1 MKIYFLSS
9 QPCALS
15 LNGVFYGTTDTFER
29 SAQVSLSDK
38 IYAQFFPAQGQPIGF
53 FLTETICAEPP
64 DGCEV
69 YLLNDGIAVYAYD
82 FPPSDFTL
90 RPIAQKRE
98 GDCLATVYTQ
108 GKPQLSVESPLGFF
122 NATLPP
128 SFAPCALT
136 IEGDYI
142 LLRSPKELAIFNKQC
157 RLLLLERVLEYTLL
171 DGVLTAVL
179 PLSDSKGHTAKCA
192 WQLTDGG
199 CKQTQFSLSAPTH
212 NTPFFEELL
221 PYAFFECILLQGD
234 YPFFLHES
242 VQADAEKIRAFLG
255 EYIAVTLTDS
265 PTVCGLVR
273 KKGERLFQVD
283 YFSVEI
289 ADGKIADVKG

>member
-15 LNGVFYGTTDTFER
+15 LNGVFLGTTDTFER

-53 FLTETICAEPP
+53 FLTETICTEPP

-82 FPPSDFTL
+82 FPPSDLSL

-108 GKPQLSVESPLGFF
+108 GKPQLSVECPQGFF

-128 SFAPCALT
+128 SFAVCELA
-136 IEGDYI
+136 IEGEYI
-142 LLRSPKELAIFNKQC
+142 LLRSPNELALFNKEC
-157 RLLLLERVLEYTLL
+157 RLLLLEHVLEYSLQ

-179 PLSDSKGHTAKCA
+179 PLSDSKGHTAKCV

-199 CKQTQFSLSAPTH
+199 CKQTQFSLSAPTR
-212 NTPFFEELL
+212 NTPLLEELL

-234 YPFFLHES
+234 YSSFLHES

-255 EYIAVTLTDS
+255 EYIAVALTDS